1 MLFRWDI
8 GIVSIFDH
16 KNEIDNNVTSNEN
29 KTQQPCLF
37 HDQAMRLNAI

>member
-1 MLFRWDI
+1 MLFRWEI

-16 KNEIDNNVTSNEN
+16 KNEIDNVTSNEN